1 MNKYLFPLFF
11 LVAVTCF
18 GLSRVKLSM
27 EEFNLEMK
35 PIIRQL
41 NNQNIVLRFKK
52 ETYRDLKDLIPIESS
67 NGVIYRG
74 SGISYK
80 MINAGV
86 TVLQT
91 QELAIYIDSTS
102 KFVQVTEIDSSMK
115 ALNTFSDF
123 TEATLSQYDLEKTTF
138 SNYVILKAIPKFSNE
153 GTLEFFIDT
162 KKKTLYKL
170 IISLPPANYFME
182 QEDDETIESPYITL
196 IYEPIIALKKNEV
209 SFSESTIIVRDKKD
223 NLSLTPTMV
232 GYQLHDARYK
242 PKK

>member
-1 MNKYLFPLFF
+1 MNKYIFLFYF
-11 LVAVTCF
+11 LVATSCF
-18 GLSRVKLSM
+18 GQSGIKLSM
-27 EEFNLEMK
+27 EEFNVEMK

-41 NNQNIVLRFKK
+41 NNPNIVLRFKK
-52 ETYRDLKDLIPIESS
+52 ETFRDLNDPTPIESS

-80 MINAGV
+80 MINAGI

-91 QELAIYIDSTS
+91 QDLAIYIDSTS

-115 ALNTFSDF
+115 TLNTFNDF
-123 TEATLSQYDLEKTTF
+123 TEATLSQYDLIKTTY
-138 SNYVILKAIPKFSNE
+138 SGYIVLKAIPKFSNE

-162 KKKTLYKL
+162 KKKSLYKL

-182 QEDDETIESPYITL
+182 SEDDETIESPYITL
-196 IYEPIIALKKNEV
+196 VYEPIVALKKNEV
-209 SFSESTIIVRDKKD
+209 SFSESMIIVKDKKD
-223 NLSLTPTMV
+223 NLTLTPIMA